1 MQRVSN
7 FVNPA
12 RATSG
17 TAAQTASGMARSP
30 SEAAAYIAALEAE
43 NARLKEQLA
52 AGKDE
57 AKVGAQA
64 VAAARQM

>member
-1 MQRVSN
+1 
-7 FVNPA
+7 
-12 RATSG
+12 
-17 TAAQTASGMARSP
+17 MARSP

-64 VAAARQM
+64 VAAAHVPLTG